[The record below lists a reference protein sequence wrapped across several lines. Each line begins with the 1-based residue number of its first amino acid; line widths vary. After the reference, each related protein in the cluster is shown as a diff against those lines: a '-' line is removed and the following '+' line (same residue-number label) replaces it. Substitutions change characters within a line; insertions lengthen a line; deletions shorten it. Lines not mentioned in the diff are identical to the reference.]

1 MALKEMP
8 HVGYMEPER
17 KCLTLEGQ
25 ESRVV
30 NVAAL
35 GVMLIRDLGL
45 HPPQAFTASRVATLS
60 STDEKTATSERW
72 VTVRG

>member
-8 HVGYMEPER
+8 HVGYMEPGR

-35 GVMLIRDLGL
+35 GVMLIREPGPAPSTSL
-45 HPPQAFTASRVATLS
+45 HS
-60 STDEKTATSERW
+60 SPCGDAQFYR
-72 VTVRG
+72 